1 MSRSGQGPTN
11 LVMDDDAHLTASRGA
26 AIRPVPPRGS
36 GTHAPR
42 PVVYLHTGSD
52 VKRHQYGYL
61 FGELDLQVAPLPA
74 EVPDKLEPQVEG
86 CGAEAERVLVATPLD
101 AVAELVERQRWYR
114 TPSCGTTTV
123 TAAYRP
129 RPHRSEHPPGT
140 GLTSATDRRADLT
153 GAGSD
158 RRRRTPDEPRT

>member
-1 MSRSGQGPTN
+1 
-11 LVMDDDAHLTASRGA
+11 
-26 AIRPVPPRGS
+26 
-36 GTHAPR
+36 
-42 PVVYLHTGSD
+42 VVYLHTGSD

-101 AVAELVERQRWYR
+101 AVAELVERRRWYGEAPPGDFPATRSSTGSSSLTAPRAPWRASTR

-123 TAAYRP
+123 TAASRP
-129 RPHRSEHPPGT
+129 RPHRSEHPPGM